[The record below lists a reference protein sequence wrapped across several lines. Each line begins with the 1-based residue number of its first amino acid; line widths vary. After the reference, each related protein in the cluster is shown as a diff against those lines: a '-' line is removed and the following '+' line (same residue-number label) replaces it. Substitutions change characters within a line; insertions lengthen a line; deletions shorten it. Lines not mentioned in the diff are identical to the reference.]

1 MRGKDEAESCR
12 AKNALWAKLMARCT
26 GERAKC
32 STASHYR
39 DLPPSRNARI
49 RSWWFLSRRQ
59 LRSRNLALVISFT
72 RPPLRWSSRNLRSK
86 FESTDRLD
94 REERGNDSP
103 ANRALLLYQDR
114 CRHVRQC
121 HLPSLYGP
129 SLSESIAVVQKKK
142 RERELVELSYNR
154 RIVHAWFK
162 IDI

>member
-114 CRHVRQC
+114 CRHVRQRVIFHPFMD
-121 HLPSLYGP
+121 HLLAKVSRWF
-129 SLSESIAVVQKKK
+129 KKK
-142 RERELVELSYNR
+142 KERESLLNY
-154 RIVHAWFK
+154 RIIVV
-162 IDI
+162 